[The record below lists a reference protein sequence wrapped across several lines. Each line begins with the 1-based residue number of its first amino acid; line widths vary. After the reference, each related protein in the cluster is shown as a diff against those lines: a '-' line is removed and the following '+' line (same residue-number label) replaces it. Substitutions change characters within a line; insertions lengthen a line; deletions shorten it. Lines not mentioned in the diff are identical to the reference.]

1 MYGGGGGGD
10 EDGVR
15 YGRIGAW
22 LNSIRGGCMQS
33 EICGT
38 SMLHANTAAL
48 FSLSL
53 SLSAF
58 VFFSICWAGPTIV
71 PAFSYCSCHDTRVV
85 HRILGHFWILY
96 QGMLLYNSFIFA

>member
-1 MYGGGGGGD
+1 MYGGGGGGGGD

-53 SLSAF
+53 SLCF
-58 VFFSICWAGPTIV
+58 CLLFNLLGGPH
-71 PAFSYCSCHDTRVV
+71 YCSC
-85 HRILGHFWILY
+85 FF
-96 QGMLLYNSFIFA
+96 LLLLS